1 MVTERFL
8 VESGLD
14 GVTDMLSFR
23 KAIGYLLG
31 FSLITQVSGPKST
44 DPTSYDVHRLVHLS
58 IETYVSQEL
67 GEAMI

>member
-1 MVTERFL
+1 MVPERFL

-23 KAIGYLLG
+23 EAIGYLLG
-31 FSLITQVSGPKST
+31 FSLITQVSGPRST

-58 IETYVSQEL
+58 METYVSQEP